1 MYIKVTDVRK
11 MALRSLQID
20 YTWLPQKHTE
30 STAAYTVFS
39 ALSTIFIVTGFDV
52 WLSYYLCK
60 RCDGRHFANLDQLST
75 PAYG

>member
-52 WLSYYLCK
+52 
-60 RCDGRHFANLDQLST
+60 
-75 PAYG
+75 